1 MIEGK
6 DPVLQAF
13 LGTLMTWGLTALG
26 AAMAFFIRGNQVKS
40 KVISSKTRL
49 SMNYIYFEIISK
61 FDLFAIILLYRENYW
76 MQV

>member
-26 AAMAFFIRGNQVKS
+26 AAMAFFIKGNQV
-40 KVISSKTRL
+40 SSTDGCIA
-49 SMNYIYFEIISK
+49 SVSSSIF
-61 FDLFAIILLYRENYW
+61 FPLL
-76 MQV
+76 

>member
-49 SMNYIYFEIISK
+49 SMN
-61 FDLFAIILLYRENYW
+61 
-76 MQV
+76 

>member
-26 AAMAFFIRGNQVKS
+26 AAMAFFIKGNQVRMHCMDISMYTYS
-40 KVISSKTRL
+40 KDISSR
-49 SMNYIYFEIISK
+49 
-61 FDLFAIILLYRENYW
+61 
-76 MQV
+76 

>member
-26 AAMAFFIRGNQVKS
+26 AAMAVFIKGNQVRRYSMKQSTYTYS
-40 KVISSKTRL
+40 K
-49 SMNYIYFEIISK
+49 
-61 FDLFAIILLYRENYW
+61 
-76 MQV
+76 

>member
-26 AAMAFFIRGNQVKS
+26 AAMAFFIKGNQVHRYFMD
-40 KVISSKTRL
+40 IS
-49 SMNYIYFEIISK
+49 IYT
-61 FDLFAIILLYRENYW
+61 Y
-76 MQV
+76 

>member
-26 AAMAFFIRGNQVKS
+26 AAMAFFIKGNQVRRYCMDISTYTYS
-40 KVISSKTRL
+40 KYVNQI
-49 SMNYIYFEIISK
+49 
-61 FDLFAIILLYRENYW
+61 
-76 MQV
+76 